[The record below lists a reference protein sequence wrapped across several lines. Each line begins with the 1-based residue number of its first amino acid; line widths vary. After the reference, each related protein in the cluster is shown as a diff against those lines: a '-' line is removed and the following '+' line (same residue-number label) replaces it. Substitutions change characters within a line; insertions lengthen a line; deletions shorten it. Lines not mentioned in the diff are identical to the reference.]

1 MYIKVGWNKKMRKN
15 YGYCRV
21 STQSQDVEKQK
32 HSLLNYGHE
41 NNISFE
47 EIIEV
52 VQSSR
57 KSTKEREIDKLI
69 DIATSGD
76 VIFITRLDRLGRNTR
91 EFLNIVELLK
101 NKGITLHI
109 IKENMIIDP
118 NRNDPMT
125 NLFLL
130 LVSSFSQLERE
141 WISQRTIAGLEKAK
155 AEGKMLGKPKGA
167 ISNHTQ
173 FEEHK
178 QTIFKYLELGLSYEK
193 IVNAIGVGSKSSLY
207 SFVKNRK

>member
-1 MYIKVGWNKKMRKN
+1 MRKN
-15 YGYCRV
+15 YGYARV

-32 HSLLNYGHE
+32 HALLNYGYE

-52 VQSSR
+52 VQSTR

-69 DIATSGD
+69 DIAKKGD

-118 NRNDPMT
+118 NKNDPMT
-125 NLFLL
+125 NLFL
-130 LVSSFSQLERE
+130 VMASSFAQLERD
-141 WISQRTIAGLEKAK
+141 WISERTVAGLVAARKS
-155 AEGKMLGKPKGA
+155 GKMLGKPKGA
-167 ISNHTQ
+167 ISNNTQ

-178 QTIFKYLELGLSYEK
+178 QKIFEYLEIGLSYEK
-193 IVNAIGVGSKSSLY
+193 IVKHIGVGSKSALY
-207 SFVKNRK
+207 SFVKHRRNRVL

>member
-1 MYIKVGWNKKMRKN
+1 MKKY

-32 HSLLNYGHE
+32 HSLLNYGYE

-69 DIATSGD
+69 DIANSGD
-76 VIFITRLDRLGRNTR
+76 VILITRLDRLGRNTR
-91 EFLNIVELLK
+91 EFLNIVEILK
-101 NKGITLHI
+101 SRGITLHI
-109 IKENMIIDP
+109 IKENMIINP
-118 NRNDPMT
+118 NKNDPMT
-125 NLFLL
+125 NLFLI
-130 LVSSFSQLERE
+130 LVSSFSQLERD
-141 WISQRTIAGLEKAK
+141 WISERTIAGLEAAK
-155 AEGKMLGKPKGA
+155 ASGKMLGKPIGA
-167 ISNHTQ
+167 ISNNTQ

-178 QTIFKYLELGLSYEK
+178 EKIYEYLKLGLSYEK
-193 IVNAIGVGSKSSLY
+193 IVKVIGVGSKSSLF
-207 SFVKNRK
+207 SFVQHRRQYFKVS

>member
-1 MYIKVGWNKKMRKN
+1 MRKN

-21 STQSQDVEKQK
+21 STQGQDVEKQK
-32 HSLLNYGHE
+32 YSLLSYGFE

-69 DIATSGD
+69 NIADKGD
-76 VIFITRLDRLGRNTR
+76 KVFITRLDRLGRNTR

-118 NRNDPMT
+118 NKNDPMT

-130 LVSSFSQLERE
+130 LISSFSQLERE

-167 ISNHTQ
+167 ISDNTQ

-178 QTIFKYLELGLSYEK
+178 QKIYEYIKLGLSYEK
-193 IVNAIGVGSKSSLY
+193 IVKIIGVGSKSSLY
-207 SFVKNRK
+207 SFVQHRKHLHN

>member
-1 MYIKVGWNKKMRKN
+1 MKKY

-32 HSLLNYGHE
+32 HSLLNYGYE

-69 DIATSGD
+69 DIAKSGD
-76 VIFITRLDRLGRNTR
+76 VILITRLDRLGRNTR
-91 EFLNIVELLK
+91 EFLNIVDILK

-109 IKENMIIDP
+109 IKENMIINP
-118 NRNDPMT
+118 NKNDPMT
-125 NLFLL
+125 NLFLIL
-130 LVSSFSQLERE
+130 ISSFSQLERD
-141 WISQRTIAGLEKAK
+141 WISERTIAGLEKAK

-167 ISNHTQ
+167 ISNNTQ

-178 QTIFKYLELGLSYEK
+178 EKISEYLKLGLSYEK
-193 IVNAIGVGSKSSLY
+193 IVKVIGVGSKSSLY
-207 SFVKNRK
+207 SFVQHRKQLF

>member
-1 MYIKVGWNKKMRKN
+1 MRKN

-57 KSTKEREIDKLI
+57 KSTKKREIDRLI
-69 DIATSGD
+69 DMAQKGD
-76 VIFITRLDRLGRNTR
+76 VIFITKIDRLGRNTR
-91 EFLNIVELLK
+91 EFLNVVELLK
-101 NKGITLHI
+101 QKGITLHI

-118 NRNDPMT
+118 NKNDPMT
-125 NLFLL
+125 NLFLI
-130 LVSSFSQLERE
+130 LVSSFSQLERD
-141 WISQRTIAGLEKAK
+141 WISDRTVAGLVAARKS
-155 AEGKMLGKPKGA
+155 GKMLGKPKGS
-167 ISNHTQ
+167 ISSKTQ
-173 FEEHK
+173 FEPHK
-178 QTIFKYLELGLSYEK
+178 KQIMEYLELGLSYEK

-207 SFVKNRK
+207 SFVKNRR